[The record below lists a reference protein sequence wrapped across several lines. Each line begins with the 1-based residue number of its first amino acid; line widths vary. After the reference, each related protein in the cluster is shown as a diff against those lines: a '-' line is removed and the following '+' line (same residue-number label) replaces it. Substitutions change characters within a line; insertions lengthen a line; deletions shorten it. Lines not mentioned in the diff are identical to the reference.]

1 MGAGWRWIDPSE
13 KKSLTQMAVPLAMAE
28 TPVPRRADCRRP
40 PREVHTPPAGPYWG
54 QLIGE
59 LPHGAARQIFS
70 LIAETRSRKRSVMGC
85 RWPCPP
91 GALFRESRR
100 VMVALAQRLNTQ
112 PPAGGKHG
120 GVSLIASWRGQ
131 RRAHGC
137 SPLPRA
143 WAIATSAPLRNLS
156 RDGCPPRVQHLPV
169 VGLGC
174 PRDVLNPRTPSPT
187 GCRISSMYCHGL
199 VIWQLSCEGT

>member
-1 MGAGWRWIDPSE
+1 METTQGGSYSTAWPVGANHSH
-13 KKSLTQMAVPLAMAE
+13 SATQLTVP
-28 TPVPRRADCRRP
+28 
-40 PREVHTPPAGPYWG
+40 
-54 QLIGE
+54 
-59 LPHGAARQIFS
+59 
-70 LIAETRSRKRSVMGC
+70 TRGNALLVGS

-112 PPAGGKHG
+112 PPAGGNHS
-120 GVSLIASWRGQ
+120 GVSLIASRRGQ

-143 WAIATSAPLRNLS
+143 WAIATSAPLRNPS

-187 GCRISSMYCHGL
+187 GLLYFIHVLPWTCDMA
-199 VIWQLSCEGT
+199 VSCEGTLLCYGTEKGGG